1 MSTVPAR
8 AAASFFTFA
17 IAMTAAAGAQT
28 DPPTEATKAPAN
40 RLEAAPAVQFQ
51 ADSNVFQRV
60 GPASST
66 FGEQSERFR
75 DPQQRE
81 AVRAEQRAQILES
94 HRDIAK
100 LLQLDGA
107 TATKLIELLAD
118 LKTSELEQFY
128 ASAAAK
134 PSPSPMSD
142 SLLPRAQRETQK
154 VQALRNLLGQE
165 KLERYQAFETYI
177 NDYRQVEK
185 LDARLDAGDKLSLD
199 QKQRLAE
206 LWHQQSRD
214 EIHSTRF
221 SMRSGSPFGF
231 GNSLR
236 QLPSREEMQ
245 RNSQLMTIASNE
257 ESWRRMPEADER
269 LRRRAAEFLTPPQLD
284 ALAQMNAERADTLRK
299 WIEGARVQAGL
310 SPKIPDEPETTQPP
324 APVPVVGDVKLA
336 VMLSIN
342 GGEAT
347 HYTDTVPNG
356 ESVTFPCAGLFVE
369 VRPTVYDNDWYDV
382 RVLYYEPDS
391 RGGRR
396 LIGEGGQMGM
406 VTRDSRPGGAG
417 GTVITGNQG
426 YAIELSTNVEP
437 A

>member
-8 AAASFFTFA
+8 VANLFTFA
-17 IAMTAAAGAQT
+17 IAMTAVAGAQT
-28 DPPTEATKAPAN
+28 DPPTEATQAPAN

-51 ADSNVFQRV
+51 ADSNVFQAL

-66 FGEQSERFR
+66 FREQSERFR

-81 AVRAEQRAQILES
+81 AIKAEQRAQILES

-107 TATKLIELLAD
+107 TATKLIELLVD

-134 PSPSPMSD
+134 PSPGAMSD
-142 SLLPRAQRETQK
+142 TLLPRAQRETQK

-165 KLERYQAFETYI
+165 KLERYQAFETYV

-185 LDARLDAGDKLSLD
+185 LDARLDAAYKLSIE

-206 LWHQQSRD
+206 LWHEHTRN

-221 SMRSGSPFGF
+221 SMRSGSPFGP
-231 GNSLR
+231 GTLLR
-236 QLPSREEMQ
+236 QMPSHEEMQ
-245 RNSQLMTIASNE
+245 RNAQLMTIASNE
-257 ESWRRMPEADER
+257 ESWRRMPKADER
-269 LRRRAAEFLTPPQLD
+269 LRQRAAEFLTPPQLD

-310 SPKIPDEPETTQPP
+310 SPKIPDEPETTEPP
-324 APVPVVGDVKLA
+324 APTPVVGDVKLA
-336 VMLSIN
+336 VKLTVN

-347 HYTDTVPNG
+347 HYTDTLRNG

-396 LIGEGGQMGM
+396 LIGEGGQMGR
-406 VTRDSRPGGAG
+406 VTRDNHSGGTG

-426 YAIELSTNVEP
+426 YAIELSTSAEP
-437 A
+437 V